1 VAECK
6 DEVAAAN
13 RYLMRR
19 FAEARSLLH
28 DEVRTTRAEAHAIF
42 DRLKNPPVDR

>member
-1 VAECK
+1 
-6 DEVAAAN
+6 
-13 RYLMRR
+13 MRR